1 MRFPPVRT
9 AVLAAA
15 FVAFAPASAHA
26 YLDPGTIGMVWQLVV
41 GSIVGALVA
50 GRFYWARLKN
60 FLKRLSSASDAVDDG
75 QTKGSE
81 TGNRHG

>member
-1 MRFPPVRT
+1 MRLPPVRT

-15 FVAFAPASAHA
+15 FVVFAPASAHA
-26 YLDPGTIGMVWQLVV
+26 YLDPGTIGMIWQLVV

-50 GRFYWARLKN
+50 GRFYWERLKN
-60 FLKRLSSASDAVDDG
+60 FLKRIAFASDAVDDG

-81 TGNRHG
+81 KGNGHG